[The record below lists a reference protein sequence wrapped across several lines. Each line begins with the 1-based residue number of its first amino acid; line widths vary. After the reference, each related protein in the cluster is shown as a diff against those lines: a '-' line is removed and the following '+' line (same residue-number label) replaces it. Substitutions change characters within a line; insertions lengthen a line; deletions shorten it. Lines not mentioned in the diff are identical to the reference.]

1 MRATEKIINNERDTG
16 WDGPGHSPRP
26 IVHTLTRLSFGAE
39 DIERQERKRR
49 VNGFTLLSG
58 YGQALKK
65 KRKPN
70 GTTHILYKHKS
81 LIFHKS

>member
-16 WDGPGHSPRP
+16 WDGPSHSHRP

-39 DIERQERKRR
+39 ELDREERRRR
-49 VNGFTLLSG
+49 VNGSTLFSG

-65 KRKPN
+65 TERN
-70 GTTHILYKHKS
+70 NAYFVQT
-81 LIFHKS
+81 